1 MLQRLAKDLRTRA
14 GSAVRLAALAIA
26 IAIALFLTIGFLT
39 AAIFMFVLPREGAVA
54 ACFAAGAVFFI
65 IALLAAA
72 AYAVS
77 KRQDERRL
85 EQAAKEAAQ
94 SAKST
99 ASTLL
104 SDPAALTIG
113 LQLVR
118 LIGVRRLI
126 PLLAIGGIA
135 LGLLA
140 SQRDR
145 RGEDGSSDD
154 DSTD

>member
-1 MLQRLAKDLRTRA
+1 MLQRLMDDFRTGA
-14 GSAVRLAALAIA
+14 GSAVRLTVFGLVIAVSLFVTICFLCAAA
-26 IAIALFLTIGFLT
+26 
-39 AAIFMFVLPREGAVA
+39 FMFVLPREGAVA
-54 ACFAAGAVFFI
+54 ACFAGGAVFLA
-65 IALLAAA
+65 IAVLAAVS
-72 AYAVS
+72 YAI
-77 KRQDERRL
+77 KERQERRKL

-104 SDPAALTIG
+104 SDPAVLAIG

-118 LIGVRRLI
+118 IIGVKRMI

-135 LGLLA
+135 LGMLA

-145 RGEDGSSDD
+145 GESK
-154 DSTD
+154 STD